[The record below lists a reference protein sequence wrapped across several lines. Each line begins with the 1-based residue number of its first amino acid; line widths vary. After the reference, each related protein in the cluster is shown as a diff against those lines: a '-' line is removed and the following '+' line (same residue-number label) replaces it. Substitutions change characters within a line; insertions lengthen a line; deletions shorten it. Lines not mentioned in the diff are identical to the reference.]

1 MCGLCGF
8 LLHSI
13 LYLTKHM
20 KKEHKDSEQERNEQF
35 CCQVC
40 GQGIYFLA
48 NLEICRIIYFST

>member
-1 MCGLCGF
+1 MCGLCDF

-20 KKEHKDSEQERNEQF
+20 KKEHKDSEQEWNE
-35 CCQVC
+35 QVC

-48 NLEICRIIYFST
+48 NLEICRII